1 IVGASPAV
9 HPQFEVAPAMRFVVA
24 ACAAFMVLMCDLDP
38 SASRQTS
45 TFNSSVLQNNR
56 ASPLIPVVELFLA
69 SVQAIELAN
78 ARAAYEG
85 TTEPPRPVET
95 VAPAPVS
102 PTERFCH
109 ALTEAAE
116 ASGIPVP
123 FFARLL
129 WQESRF

>member
-1 IVGASPAV
+1 
-9 HPQFEVAPAMRFVVA
+9 
-24 ACAAFMVLMCDLDP
+24 MCDLDP

-85 TTEPPRPVET
+85 TTEPPRPVENVPGLVT
-95 VAPAPVS
+95 
-102 PTERFCH
+102 
-109 ALTEAAE
+109 
-116 ASGIPVP
+116 ASGGC
-123 FFARLL
+123 ASG
-129 WQESRF
+129 SRSFLRTPAAAATDGERPTVGTSAFG